1 MAYKDFYHLMLEY
14 FAQPAELVTGVRNQ
28 PFTLYAEDQKLFV
41 RNGKNNVSRLDP
53 KEVAAFVVRLEET
66 ESLSPKDY
74 QKVTFKA
81 SYLLA
86 AMKYIAEQNSPGTS
100 TPGTSIVRFHNE
112 DQNDSEERYKDWL
125 SANPEGYVL
134 SLHKRSEKSD
144 HFDPTAST
152 CLHCASCSS
161 VNNTLSY
168 SQPKPFTGGDY
179 FKICSTS
186 LAALEEEAIRI
197 TTLSFVKRHSCIKIK
212 TP

>member
-1 MAYKDFYHLMLEY
+1 M
-14 FAQPAELVTGVRNQ
+14 
-28 PFTLYAEDQKLFV
+28 
-41 RNGKNNVSRLDP
+41 SRIDP

-66 ESLSPKDY
+66 ESLLPKDY

-86 AMKYIAEQNSPGTS
+86 AMKYIAVQNSLS
-100 TPGTSIVRFHNE
+100 TSIVRFHSE
-112 DQNDSEERYKDWL
+112 ERDDSEEQYKDWL
-125 SANPEGYVL
+125 NVNPEGYVL
-134 SLHKRSEKSD
+134 SLHKRSEISSN
-144 HFDPTAST
+144 FDPEAST
-152 CLHCASCSS
+152 CLHAAGCSS

-186 LAALEEEAIRI
+186 LAELEAEAIRV
-197 TTLSFVKRHSCIKIK
+197 TTLSSVKRHSCIKVK